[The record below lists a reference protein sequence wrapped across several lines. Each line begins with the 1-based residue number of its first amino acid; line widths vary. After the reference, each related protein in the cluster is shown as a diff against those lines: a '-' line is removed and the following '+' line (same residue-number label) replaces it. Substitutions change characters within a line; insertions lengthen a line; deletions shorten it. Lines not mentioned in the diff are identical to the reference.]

1 MVIAAGYWGK
11 FKTVFQ
17 MIMIIL
23 MIADIE
29 AINILTQIIMWIA
42 LLLTIISLL
51 DYLKKNWHIMSEQKY

>member
-1 MVIAAGYWGK
+1 
-11 FKTVFQ
+11 

-51 DYLKKNWHIMSEQKY
+51 DYLKKNWHIMSEQK